1 MLDRWTAP
9 SGLDDGSDDTKLRM
23 EMFESTMGF
32 IQFAISMEAST
43 YVILFLLLISLF
55 WNSISFATFSLTM
68 HVQ

>member
-23 EMFESTMGF
+23 EMLESTMGF

-43 YVILFLLLISLF
+43 YR
-55 WNSISFATFSLTM
+55 M
-68 HVQ
+68 